1 MISLLFIGAP
11 IYIAV
16 GAVLSRQVKVT
27 KKNIFPKPGQG
38 AMAAGVFRDNCK
50 QVMLL
55 KLNPEATLSPPSG
68 RMNNL

>member
-55 KLNPEATLSPPSG
+55 KSPPSG